1 MIAMIFSSS
10 KKYNFVVWFS
20 FEKLIYTYT
29 TMDHTLKNVLNT
41 LLQTQVSYADLEFV
55 TLLPFGIP
63 FCEERKKKKQTSSK
77 RKPKKKE
84 L

>member
-1 MIAMIFSSS
+1 
-10 KKYNFVVWFS
+10 
-20 FEKLIYTYT
+20 
-29 TMDHTLKNVLNT
+29 MDHTLKNVLNT

>member
-1 MIAMIFSSS
+1 
-10 KKYNFVVWFS
+10 
-20 FEKLIYTYT
+20 
-29 TMDHTLKNVLNT
+29 MDQTFKNVLNT

-77 RKPKKKE
+77 RTPKKKE

>member
-1 MIAMIFSSS
+1 MIFSSS
-10 KKYNFVVWFS
+10 KKYNFGVCGLLL
-20 FEKLIYTYT
+20 KNLYIYIYT
-29 TMDHTLKNVLNT
+29 TMDHTFKNVLNT

-77 RKPKKKE
+77 RTPKKKE